1 MDFEFSSKEELYLRV
16 KPALFA
22 KVSELERIGYSSIT
36 SIDIWNYM
44 IQNKWKNGEG
54 LMLSD
59 IVDDILNTDCSLIYN
74 YCEDLKEKKDMQNFE
89 NNLDLL

>member
-1 MDFEFSSKEELYLRV
+1 MDYEFSSKEELYVRV

-22 KVSELERIGYSSIT
+22 KVSELERIGYNSIT
-36 SIDIWNYM
+36 SIDIWNYL
-44 IQNKWKNGEG
+44 IQKKWKNGVG

-59 IVDDILNTDCSLIYN
+59 IVDDILNTDCSLIFD
-74 YCEDLKEKKDMQNFE
+74 YCENIKIKKDTQNFE